1 MITMHVKFNSA
12 NIFID
17 EIEETTREQIQG
29 FLNHPAF
36 ARSYIAIM
44 PDCHAGAGAV
54 IGLTMK
60 MNGYVIPN
68 VVGVDIGCGI
78 LGANIGAKAIDLPA
92 LDAFI
97 KAEIPAGFRI
107 HTKPTTV
114 ADEEWPTLLVETCE
128 AIEYDPDR
136 ARRSLGTLGGGN
148 HFIEV
153 DEDES
158 GEKWILVHSG
168 SRNFG
173 LSIANHYQ
181 RKAKDAMN
189 QYFIGDE
196 YKGLEFIPPGT
207 GLDKEYLSAMTTAQN
222 FARTNRRTI
231 VEKVLGYLGVESG
244 KIIESV
250 HNYIAEDNIIRKGA
264 ISAYEG
270 EPCIIPFNMRDGVA
284 ICRGKGS
291 AKHNF
296 SAPHGAGRT
305 MSRKKAKETL
315 SLESF
320 QGGMAAAGVY
330 TTTATKE
337 TLDEAPDAYKPMEF
351 ILRNIEE
358 TVEVV
363 TMLKPIYNFKAA
375 E

>member
-1 MITMHVKFNSA
+1 MITMHGKYNTA

-17 EIEETTREQIQG
+17 DIEDSTREQIQG

-36 ARSYIAIM
+36 GKSYIAIM

-54 IGLTMK
+54 IGMTMK

-68 VVGVDIGCGI
+68 VVGVDIGCGV
-78 LGANIGAKAIDLPA
+78 LGACIGPASVNLEA

-107 HTKPTTV
+107 HAEAPDV
-114 ADEEWPTLLVETCE
+114 EEWPLHLSGTCE
-128 AIEYDPDR
+128 ALEYDLGR
-136 ARRSLGTLGGGN
+136 AMRSVGTLGGGN

-153 DEDES
+153 DVDAD
-158 GEKWILVHSG
+158 GAMWLLVHSG

-173 LSIANHYQ
+173 LSVANFYQ
-181 RKAKDAMN
+181 RKAKEAMS

-196 YKGLEFIPPGT
+196 YKGLEFIPPGV
-207 GLDKEYLSAMTTAQN
+207 GLDREYLRAMRTAQE
-222 FARTNRRTI
+222 FAQLNRRTI
-231 VEKVLGYLGVESG
+231 INHILGYLGTSADR
-244 KIIESV
+244 IIESV
-250 HNYIAEDNIIRKGA
+250 HNYIGGDDIIRKGA
-264 ISAYEG
+264 ISAYAG
-270 EPCIIPFNMRDGVA
+270 EDCIIPFNMRDGVA

-305 MSRKKAKETL
+305 LSRKQAKLTL
-315 SLESF
+315 SLDAF
-320 QGGMAAAGVY
+320 KGGLASAGVY
-330 TTTATKE
+330 TTTATAD
-337 TLDEAPDAYKPMEF
+337 TLDEAPDAYKPMDV
-351 ILRNIEE
+351 ILKNIEE